1 MEDHQEK
8 TEMEYKHY
16 LDHPLLD
23 KFRQAAPGSFKHAQ
37 NVVGIIESIA
47 KELEL
52 DVDLMKV
59 CGYYHDIG
67 KMNHPLYFSENQSA
81 KENIHDELPPQVSCR
96 YITGH
101 LSDGV
106 MILLQ
111 NKFPTEVI
119 EIISEH
125 HGDTVLRQFH
135 KDDPEAPEDNYRYKS
150 RKPSRPESVVLM
162 LVDSVEALARSEF
175 LKRKEHEE
183 NGEFIKRAVQ
193 ATIDRLDDD
202 DQLDN
207 VVHGLIKRVKRIIV
221 RELESIYHK
230 RVSYDDKDSK
240 ETLK

>member
-1 MEDHQEK
+1 MEEHKQE
-8 TEMEYKHY
+8 EEGINYKHF
-16 LDHPLLD
+16 LDDHPLLD
-23 KFRQAAPGSFKHAQ
+23 KFRQAAPGSFKHCQ
-37 NVVGIIESIA
+37 NVVDIIEPIA

-67 KMNHPLYFSENQSA
+67 KMNHPLYFSENQSTS
-81 KENIHDELPPQVSCR
+81 ENVHDTLPPNVSAR

-101 LSDGV
+101 LSDGI
-106 MILLQ
+106 MILMQ
-111 NKFPTEVI
+111 HNFPLDVI
-119 EIISEH
+119 KIISEH

-135 KDDPEAPEDNYRYKS
+135 KNDLDAPEDNYRYKS
-150 RKPSRPESVVLM
+150 KKPSCAESVVLM

-175 LKRKEHEE
+175 LRRKEHES
-183 NGEFIKRAVQ
+183 NGDFIKRAVQ

-207 VVHGLIKRVKRIIV
+207 VVHGVIKRVKRIII

-230 RVSYDDKDSK
+230 RVAYDDEK
-240 ETLK
+240 ED